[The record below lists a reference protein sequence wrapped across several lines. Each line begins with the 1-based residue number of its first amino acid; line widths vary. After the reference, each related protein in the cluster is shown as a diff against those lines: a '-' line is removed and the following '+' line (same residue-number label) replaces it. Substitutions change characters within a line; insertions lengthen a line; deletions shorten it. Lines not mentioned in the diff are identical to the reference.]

1 MKRTFKS
8 LCISVLSIAMCF
20 SNGLLLRAEQ
30 DTEFSVMEE
39 TSEVIPESE
48 QVPEQF
54 EEVTEEA
61 GPVDESDSSAGDQ
74 SESTDDKTYDSPE
87 AENETIVQEEDLN
100 PEEYTSEDYEA
111 SGLNTSPEESEAA
124 VAEAKAAMEAAA
136 ETVSAAEADL
146 SAAEKRLADA
156 KTALET
162 AYDEGV
168 LELTDNAEYQAAA
181 ETAQQSGDALKKAEE
196 DTVKAAENI
205 VTAKTALEEAKKAR
219 DEKHAVHEEKL
230 GKLSDANSALAD
242 AKKAYEEAAASRDTA
257 KANVDQNAKAI
268 EEAKAAY
275 DAAAAEKKS
284 LEDELEQVKSEITDY
299 DHNIEDAR
307 AAYESAVASYQEA
320 KKQVGLGSIGFFH
333 EREDSQGASRTIDDL
348 LEESYRRA
356 IRAGI
361 KDTGLTNIGAEND
374 ATSLDNMKLAI
385 SYMYECNELRASDDH
400 NSGEDKLP
408 LQVTDVMMLGAQVD
422 ANYASEDYN
431 HWMGFGGDGNG
442 QILANMFYD
451 RDPYQAWYTKE
462 KAVYDAGRSG
472 NTGHYK
478 IIANP
483 EGDSLYRYS
492 VTGLGVNT
500 VHYNDEADQNG
511 TRTPYKTWM
520 QNFGTYTTLNA
531 KTWSLED
538 YDAAFTEYY
547 NRVKGALSDAEMA
560 RDTAKNAFL
569 DSIDNNTGM
578 SDEEK
583 AELKA
588 LADIMYEKNAALSDK
603 NDEIARAEMLR
614 DMAQKALTESEND
627 LVTATAEFEEAYNSL
642 TPEKKEAY
650 DQYAE
655 MVAEVVAMGKKLDT
669 MNQYTQEYLDLYNE
683 YREIINKS
691 ATFMEENELNYMS
704 YVGGNVDT
712 ANDRISRSTA
722 YLNTAEETLNTLTSE
737 RDALNSEITTAAD
750 NYKTALMNSGAT
762 AEQKEKI
769 LKLKE
774 DIENTTNT
782 MNEKSAALETAE
794 SETADLTDALADAE
808 SAVST
813 AEETVTDAEK
823 AVSDAETEV
832 NEAKADLDAAEA
844 EVENA
849 EKAVPEAEMNLE
861 KAQEAEEEARRT
873 HEADEANV
881 EATVKRLSRI
891 YYDAVHEVNQAEEDL
906 TAAKERLENAKT
918 AYNEAVIKYNEA
930 VKTDEEVK
938 ADVAA
943 AEKVSSAIAL
953 LDKELTL
960 EDKAAVEN
968 ARSAYEGLT
977 DVQKAYVTNL
987 SVLTEA
993 EDRIQVLEKEAAD
1006 QNAAA
1011 AVDALISGIEGADIF
1026 QLEEKIVA
1034 AETAYDELTDDQ
1046 KALVKNYEVLRNWRI
1061 NLDKAKADKT
1071 AADKVTARIA
1081 LLDRELTLADKASVT
1096 EARSAYD
1103 QLTDDQK
1110 AYVGNLDVL
1119 ANAEKKIKELETAV
1133 ENQKAADAVKD
1144 LIDRLPDIDDLT
1156 EDDHDAVSAARK
1168 AYDDLNDDQKK
1179 LVDNEQ
1185 QLIDLEKKI
1194 EDLIKSASGVWV
1206 KNVKDQLVQQYTGS
1220 AVKLSGYEV
1229 YFGKK
1234 LLKENTDYK
1243 VTYRDNK
1250 NAGTAQM
1257 SIAMKGSYAKFYEG
1271 NTVIEFTIEPVDLG
1285 TDDRIRVDD
1294 ITAKYTGKNQ
1304 TAKPVV
1310 YFNGKK
1316 LSAKNQYRIT
1326 QPVMNQEGSY
1336 TVTIEGL
1343 GKNFTGSKEI
1353 TYTIISPEN
1362 SQMMSKTTVKIPAVT
1377 VSSTA
1382 EDLISLFK
1390 DGKAFV
1396 RDGKKTLIY
1405 GTDYIIECEDRFEKA
1420 GTGYAVIRGT
1430 ETVSAVT
1437 GKAYYGEKSAAFKI
1451 TGTKITDQMV
1461 SLEYSSKE
1469 YTGSAVCPT
1478 VTISG
1483 LRDSDYEVSYQNNTN
1498 TGTASVLITGKG
1510 NYTGTVRKTFK
1521 ITKADASDA
1530 FAISCPESAEYKA
1543 GGSRSSAEVTDARTH
1558 QLLKEGIDYK
1568 LSYSNNKAV
1577 TSDSTVKKPA
1587 VKVTGLGNYKGS
1599 QTAYFTIT
1607 AADMSDMVISAPDTA
1622 YKNSRGNWKTALKVL
1637 NSDGKAL
1644 SAKSDYTAVYT
1655 CNGEVL
1661 TAASSVNAGDV
1672 ITVTVTGKGKYS
1684 SSINAEYRVLEKAE
1698 VRNLSSVRVEVDPVR
1713 YTGTELTPKVTVTA
1727 KDGTVLKEGTDYEIS
1742 GYANHINP
1750 GKNALVILRGI
1761 GNWSGTK
1768 VQKFTIRKTAEDTW
1782 WSNVIN
1788 ALTH

>member
-1 MKRTFKS
+1 MKRTIKS

-30 DTEFSVMEE
+30 ETEFSVTEE
-39 TSEVIPESE
+39 TSEVIPEPE
-48 QVPEQF
+48 QVPDQF

-87 AENETIVQEEDLN
+87 AENETIVQEENLN

-219 DEKHAVHEEKL
+219 DEKRAVHEEKH
-230 GKLSDANSALAD
+230 GKLSEANSALED
-242 AKKAYEEAAASRDTA
+242 ARKAYEEAAASRDAA
-257 KANVDQNAKAI
+257 KANVDQNTKAI
-268 EEAKAAY
+268 EEAQAAY

-307 AAYESAVASYQEA
+307 TALEEAQKAYEEA
-320 KKQVGLGSIGFFH
+320 KKQVGLGSIGFFY
-333 EREDSQGASRTIDDL
+333 ERESESGASKSIDEL
-348 LEESYRRA
+348 LEIGVANA
-356 IRAGI
+356 IQSGLTG
-361 KDTGLTNIGAEND
+361 TGLTTLNTTTD
-374 ATSLDNMKLAI
+374 ATALDNMKLAI
-385 SYMYECNELRASDDH
+385 SYMYECNELRANDDH
-400 NSGEDKLP
+400 NSETDKVP
-408 LQVTDVMMLGAQVD
+408 LLVTDVVMLGAQID
-422 ANYASEDYN
+422 ANAASENYK
-431 HWMGFGGDGNG
+431 HWFLADGQGNA
-442 QILANMFYD
+442 QILANMYWNQ
-451 RDPYQAWYTKE
+451 DPYNAWYTKE
-462 KAVYDAGRSG
+462 KESYDAGKTS
-472 NTGHYK
+472 NAGHYK

-483 EGDSLYRYS
+483 DNSSMYHYT
-492 VTGLGVNT
+492 VTGLAVNSAN
-500 VHYNDEADQNG
+500 YDESTQA
-511 TRTPYKTWM
+511 PYKTWM
-520 QNFGTYTTLNA
+520 QNFATKTTLYA
-531 KTWSLED
+531 ATFSLED

-547 NRVKGALSDAEMA
+547 NRVTGSLSSAE
-560 RDTAKNAFL
+560 TAYEEAKEAFWNAI
-569 DSIDNNTGM
+569 SANTGM
-578 SDEEK
+578 TDEEK
-583 AELKA
+583 AELKEQAEA
-588 LADIMYEKNAALSDK
+588 LVAKSESIAEIQTLLDQYNFRKKCAD
-603 NDEIARAEMLR
+603 RAVSG
-614 DMAQKALTESEND
+614 AQTQVD
-627 LVTATAEFEEAYNSL
+627 DATAYYNDRYNAM
-642 TPEKKEAY
+642 TDEQKEAY
-650 DQYAE
+650 AEYRRLVDEAKKYYESIQTITNYDEYMAAYAKWQDMVKVYGNLEKEYKITSVTSAHAALVSANNLLERSNAYVELNSTERQAVLDQMETAKAE
-655 MVAEVVAMGKKLDT
+655 LDT
-669 MNQYTQEYLDLYNE
+669 LED
-683 YREIINKS
+683 K
-691 ATFMEENELNYMS
+691 
-704 YVGGNVDT
+704 
-712 ANDRISRSTA
+712 
-722 YLNTAEETLNTLTSE
+722 
-737 RDALNSEITTAAD
+737 
-750 NYKTALMNSGAT
+750 YKTALKASGAT
-762 AEQKEKI
+762 AEQKETI
-769 LKLKE
+769 QKLKE

-782 MNEKSAALETAE
+782 MNEKSAALEAAE
-794 SETADLTDALADAE
+794 SETADLTETLADAE
-808 SAVST
+808 AVVNT

-823 AVSDAETEV
+823 TVSDAETEV

-891 YYDAVHEVNQAEEDL
+891 YNDAVQEVNQAEEDL
-906 TAAKERLENAKT
+906 TAAKEKLENAKT
-918 AYNEAVIKYNEA
+918 SYNEAVIKYNEA

-960 EDKAAVEN
+960 EDKTAVEN
-968 ARSAYEGLT
+968 ARSAYDGLT

-987 SVLTEA
+987 NILTEA
-993 EDRIQVLEKEAAD
+993 ENRIQVLEKEAAD

-1026 QLEEKIVA
+1026 QLEEKIIA

-1061 NLDKAKADKT
+1061 NLNKAKADKT
-1071 AADKVTARIA
+1071 AADKVTSRIA
-1081 LLDRELTLADKASVT
+1081 LLDRELTLADKATVT

-1119 ANAEKKIKELETAV
+1119 ADAEKKIKELETAV

-1156 EDDHDAVSAARK
+1156 EDDHDAVSSARK

-1220 AVKLSGYEV
+1220 TVKLSGYEV

-1294 ITAKYTGKNQ
+1294 ITAKYTRKDQ

-1437 GKAYYGEKSAAFKI
+1437 GKAYYGEKSTAFKI

-1469 YTGSAVCPT
+1469 YTGSAVCPA

-1483 LRDSDYEVSYQNNTN
+1483 LSDSDYEVSYQNNTN
-1498 TGTASVLITGKG
+1498 TGTASVLIKGKG

-1543 GGSRSSAEVTDARTH
+1543 GGSKPSAEVTDSRTH

-1607 AADMSDMVISAPDTA
+1607 AGDMSDMVISAPDTA

-1672 ITVTVTGKGKYS
+1672 ITVTVSGKGKYS
-1684 SSINAEYRVLEKAE
+1684 SSISAEYRVLEKAE
-1698 VRNLSSVRVEVDPVR
+1698 VKNLSSVRVEVDPVR

-1727 KDGTVLKEGTDYEIS
+1727 KDGTVLKEGTDYVIS

-1750 GKNALVILRGI
+1750 GKNALVILKGI